1 MRSQKEERER
11 SAELRALQTEG
22 EGGPYLVQAAFFY
35 DSNDAIALLQLL
47 IDLGYDGTVFS
58 RTEGDEPVHFV
69 ELGPFGSE
77 ETAQRVAREV
87 RYEADLEPLVLIQGL
102 ER

>member
-1 MRSQKEERER
+1 M
-11 SAELRALQTEG
+11 
-22 EGGPYLVQAAFFY
+22 
-35 DSNDAIALLQLL
+35 LLQLL

-69 ELGPFGSE
+69 QLGPFASE
-77 ETAQRVAREV
+77 EAARRVAREV
-87 RYEADLEPLVLIQGL
+87 RYEADLEPLVLIEQL